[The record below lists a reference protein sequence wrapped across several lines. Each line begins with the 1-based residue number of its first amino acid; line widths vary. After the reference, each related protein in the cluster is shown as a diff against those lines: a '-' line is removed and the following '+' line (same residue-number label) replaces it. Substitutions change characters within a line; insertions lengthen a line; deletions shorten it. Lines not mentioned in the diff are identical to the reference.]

1 MRSMTGYANGTFPI
15 RGYGNC
21 SIEIK
26 SLNGKNLGIS
36 VKLPPELSHLE
47 IDIRKQTAHHIK
59 KGNIFICVKTDYSP
73 AYVKKSVKEMT
84 ERIKSLGIKE
94 GNMNEII
101 LSRFIDLLMPQ
112 PAVSDSACRSLLR
125 AIGKLTKNLV
135 LMRQKEGAEISRQM
149 NIYIKSIES
158 EMNIIRKNNG
168 KSVKKKEK
176 KLRDMIRD
184 NDQLIKEN
192 ILIYADK
199 MDISEE
205 LQRMS
210 SHVRKMKNAHRGNAM
225 NFILQEMLRETNT
238 IGSKSEDINITDA
251 VIVIKENI
259 EKLKEQA
266 LNVE

>member
-1 MRSMTGYANGTFPI
+1 MRSMTGYANGTFTI

-36 VKLPPELSHLE
+36 VKMPPELSHLE
-47 IDIRKQTAHHIK
+47 IDIRKQTAHYIR
-59 KGNIFICVKTDYSP
+59 KGNVFIYVKTDYSP

-84 ERIKSLGIKE
+84 KRIKSLGIQE
-94 GNMNEII
+94 GNVNEII
-101 LSRFIDLLMPQ
+101 LSRFIDMLMPQ
-112 PAVSDSACRSLLR
+112 PAVSDSACRYLLR
-125 AIGKLTKNLV
+125 AINKLAKDLV
-135 LMRQKEGAEISRQM
+135 LMRQKEGAEIYSQM
-149 NIYIKSIES
+149 KIYIKYIES
-158 EMNIIRKNNG
+158 EMDIIRKHNG
-168 KSVKKKEK
+168 RSVKRKEK
-176 KLRDMIRD
+176 KLRALIRD

-205 LQRMS
+205 LQRLS
-210 SHVRKMKNAHRGNAM
+210 SHVRKMKNARRGNAM

-238 IGSKSEDINITDA
+238 IGSKSEDIKITDA
-251 VIVIKENI
+251 VIAMKENI